1 MICPYSRNTAMVA
14 MFFLAVAFRSVGS
27 SERTGSGSG
36 GRLQPDPD
44 VRGGGLRGQRRPE
57 PLRRRADQPDIE
69 GVGVRAEQLGHH
81 DHGGEDQQGDEGRDE
96 ERPVAGALHH
106 LAPGGQ
112 PDAVDGLHEPTASR
126 NRSASEGVAEL
137 KYVTLP
143 ARRAASSTPCSSTP
157 SSSSS
162 ITWPLLPSTGRT
174 PRSPAH
180 HRSAE
185 PSTPTR

>member
-81 DHGGEDQQGDEGRDE
+81 DHGGEDQQGD
-96 ERPVAGALHH
+96 
-106 LAPGGQ
+106 
-112 PDAVDGLHEPTASR
+112 VDGLHEPTASR